1 MNAAKDTS
9 NHVSRK
15 RIVVM
20 ISGRGSNMG
29 ALISAS
35 MASDYPCRIIGV
47 ISDKREAA
55 GLQLAAEYEI
65 QTQVVERLATENRK
79 AHEERVRDV
88 LEKMQPDLI
97 CLAGYMRLLSGR
109 FVARWAGRL
118 INIHPSLLPSF
129 PGLDTHQRVLAHQ
142 VRLHGCSVQF
152 VTEGMDE
159 GPLIAQAAV
168 PVLPDDDEIS
178 LAARV
183 LKAEHQLYPLALRLV
198 AEGKVR
204 MTDAQRVV
212 FNNLSAQEADTILY
226 SPATAVSA
234 QNL

>member
-1 MNAAKDTS
+1 MNAAKDIAGG
-9 NHVSRK
+9 VPRK

-20 ISGRGSNMG
+20 ISGRGSNLG

-35 MASDYPCRIIGV
+35 MAKDYPCRIIGV
-47 ISDKREAA
+47 ISDNPDAG
-55 GLQLAAEYEI
+55 GLQLAGDYNIPAEA
-65 QTQVVERLATENRK
+65 VERLAGENRK
-79 AHEERVRDV
+79 AHEARVLDV
-88 LEKMQPDLI
+88 LEQMKPDLI

-168 PVLPDDDEIS
+168 PVLPDDDENS

-183 LKAEHQLYPLALRLV
+183 LKAEHRLYPLALRLV

-204 MTDAQRVV
+204 MTDAERVV
-212 FNNLSAQEADTILY
+212 FSHLSAQEADTVLY
-226 SPATAVSA
+226 SPATADNIQGS
-234 QNL
+234 